1 MLSLFH
7 SVPNR
12 SDSIRDMWPSINKM
26 VMTHDKRWSFWSIIT
41 YLSVT
46 MMHHNRKF
54 KKKHFSRKSKYSKRN
69 AMQSSRKTVDSRP
82 RRYQLLYPS
91 LYWIGIFTN
100 LMFPILFYA
109 FQQISDALY
118 ARACL
123 GPCEPLFAL
132 LLTNVHAVTLI
143 RVDFAGQLPT
153 KYEKWSNEMN

>member
-1 MLSLFH
+1 MVLLVIYHLPINMLH
-7 SVPNR
+7 
-12 SDSIRDMWPSINKM
+12 
-26 VMTHDKRWSFWSIIT
+26 HD
-41 YLSVT
+41 
-46 MMHHNRKF
+46 RKF
-54 KKKHFSRKSKYSKRN
+54 EKKHFSRKSKYSKRN
-69 AMQSSRKTVDSRP
+69 AMQSSRITVDQGP

-123 GPCEPLFAL
+123 GLCEPPIAL
-132 LLTNVHAVTLI
+132 LLTNVHAITLI

-153 KYEKWSNEMN
+153 KYEEWSNEMN